1 MKAALVNTQTDIVEN
16 IIIVNSLEDP
26 VESGY
31 TLVEIPEVIEI
42 DYTQEE
48 KDLYELLIQIDPE
61 FVLPPKKT
69 QEHVIMIN
77 STKWNEQNGFFEE

>member
-1 MKAALVNTQTDIVEN
+1 MKAALVNTQTNIVEN
-16 IIIVNSLEDP
+16 IIVVGSTEDL

-31 TLVEIPEVIEI
+31 KLVEIPFEI
-42 DYTQEE
+42 DYTQDE

-61 FVLPPKKT
+61 FVLPPKKI
-69 QEHVIMIN
+69 QERVIMIN